1 MKINII
7 TAIIMFCL
15 FSVSCTKVTDQ
26 VPDSQIT
33 PANFYKTASD
43 ADNAI
48 NACYDVL
55 QKLPVNFELWGDG
68 RADILAATD
77 RPLSADLQVVNGNIS
92 ASNSYVNGWNALYS
106 GINRCNSVLANVP
119 NITDPSLAGRKD
131 RIIGEAYFL
140 RALFY
145 FYLARTFENV
155 PLIIKPYEDLSNDF
169 FPKNNDRATIFAQ
182 IEKDLKAAEPLVPDL
197 PFATTIENKGKTTK
211 AAIRTAMADFYLWNK
226 KYQEAADAAA
236 LVISSPAGYSLLSGA
251 NFGNIFTLKNQSE
264 SILEVQYN
272 NANQEGTPGTNDV
285 NGLTE
290 QFLPIG
296 GSYTAGNWRYLP
308 SNKLLTALPATDL
321 RAGITYKNT
330 GPTPAPFRDANRIYI
345 AKYPGTLVGAVLFQD
360 SNFIIY
366 RLAEVILFRAEALN
380 ELGQTNQAITLLNQI
395 RTRAGLNGT
404 TATSQGDVRLA
415 IENERFTELAFEGK
429 RYYDLVRTG
438 RYAAVTGFNDVNYL
452 RWPIPANEIIKN
464 RNLVQ
469 NPGY

>member
-7 TAIIMFCL
+7 TAIIMVSFL
-15 FSVSCTKVTDQ
+15 AVSCSKVTDQ
-26 VPDSQIT
+26 VPESQIT

-55 QKLPVNFELWGDG
+55 QKLPTNLELWGDG

-77 RPLSADLQVVNGNIS
+77 RPLSSDLQIVNGNVS
-92 ASNSYVNGWNALYS
+92 ASNSYVSGWSSLYS
-106 GINRCNSVLANVP
+106 GINRCNSVLANIA
-119 NITDPSLAGRKD
+119 NITDPSLSGRKD

-145 FYLARTFENV
+145 FYLTRTFENV
-155 PLIIKPYEDLSNDF
+155 PLILQPYEDLSNDF
-169 FPKNNDRATIFAQ
+169 FPKNNDRATLFAQ
-182 IEKDLKAAEPLVPDL
+182 IEKDLKLAEPLVPDL
-197 PFATTIENKGKTTK
+197 PFSTTIENKGKATK
-211 AAIRTAMADFYLWNK
+211 AAIRSALADLYLWNK
-226 KYQEAADAAA
+226 KYQQAADVTA
-236 LVISSPAGYSLLSGA
+236 LIINSPAGYSLVPGA
-251 NFGNIFTLKNQSE
+251 NFGNLFTLKNQSE
-264 SILEVQYN
+264 SIFEIQYN

-296 GSYTAGNWRYLP
+296 GTYTAGNWRYLP
-308 SNKLLTALPATDL
+308 SNKLLTALPGNDL
-321 RAGITYKNT
+321 RAAISYKNT
-330 GPTPAPFRDANRIYI
+330 GAAPAPFRDANRIYI
-345 AKYPGTLVGAVLFQD
+345 AKYPGTLVGSVLFQD

-366 RLAEVILFRAEALN
+366 RLAEIILFRAEALN
-380 ELGQTNQAITLLNQI
+380 ELGQTNSAIALLNQI
-395 RTRAGLNGT
+395 RTRAGLSAT
-404 TATSQGDVRLA
+404 TATSQNDVRIA

-452 RWPIPANEIIKN
+452 RWPIPTTEIIRN

>member
-7 TAIIMFCL
+7 ITIIMVSFL
-15 FSVSCTKVTDQ
+15 AVSCSKVTEQ
-26 VPDSQIT
+26 VPESQIT

-48 NACYDVL
+48 NACYDIL
-55 QKLPVNFELWGDG
+55 QKLPANFELWGDG

-77 RPLSADLQVVNGNIS
+77 RPLSSDLQIVNGNVS

-106 GINRCNSVLANVP
+106 GINRCNSVLTNIP
-119 NITDPSLAGRKD
+119 NITDPSLSGRKD

-145 FYLARTFENV
+145 FYLTRTFENV
-155 PLIIKPYEDLSNDF
+155 PLILQPYEDLSNDF
-169 FPKNNDRATIFAQ
+169 FPKNNDRATLFAQ

-197 PFATTIENKGKTTK
+197 PFYTTIENKGKATK
-211 AAIRTAMADFYLWNK
+211 AAIRSALADLYLWNK
-226 KYQEAADAAA
+226 KYQQAADVTA
-236 LVISSPAGYSLLSGA
+236 LIINSPAGYSLVPGA
-251 NFGNIFTLKNQSE
+251 NFGNLFTLKNQSE
-264 SILEVQYN
+264 SIFEIQYN

-296 GSYTAGNWRYLP
+296 GTYTAGNWRYLP
-308 SNKLLTALPATDL
+308 SNKLLTALPGNDL
-321 RAGITYKNT
+321 RAAITYKNT
-330 GPTPAPFRDANRIYI
+330 GAAPAPFRDANRIYI
-345 AKYPGTLVGAVLFQD
+345 AKYPGTLVGSVLFQD

-366 RLAEVILFRAEALN
+366 RLAEIILFRAEALN
-380 ELGQTNQAITLLNQI
+380 ELGQTNSAIALLNQI
-395 RTRAGLNGT
+395 RTRAGLSAT
-404 TATSQGDVRLA
+404 TVTSQSDVRIA

-438 RYAAVTGFNDVNYL
+438 RYAVVTGFNDVNYL
-452 RWPIPANEIIKN
+452 RWPIPTTEIIRN